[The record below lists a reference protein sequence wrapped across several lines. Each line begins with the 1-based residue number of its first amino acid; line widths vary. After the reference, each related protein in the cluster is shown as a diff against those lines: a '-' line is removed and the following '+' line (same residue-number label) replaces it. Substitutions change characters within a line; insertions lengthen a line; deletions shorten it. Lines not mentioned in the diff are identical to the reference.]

1 MATTDTAC
9 AEDCSCAVHIGTIA
23 AQNDLFRQSWPIVA
37 IPGRFVMTQAIA
49 ARSGD
54 FQRACL
60 DAVRTC
66 DDFHAGIDPYGTHEM
81 GSFEIDGET
90 VWFRIDLYD
99 ERYEYGSP
107 EPTDLE
113 KTRRVLTIL
122 FPEDY

>member
-1 MATTDTAC
+1 MPTATDT
-9 AEDCSCAVHIGTIA
+9 DCSCHSDAVTIA
-23 AQNDLFRQSWPIVA
+23 AQNDLFRTSWPVHA
-37 IPGRFVMTQAIA
+37 VPGRFVMTQAIA

-60 DAVRTC
+60 AAVRT
-66 DDFHAGIDPYGTHEM
+66 
-81 GSFEIDGET
+81 
-90 VWFRIDLYD
+90 YD